1 MRKYRHELKYIIR
14 PSIASVLQKKLS
26 MIMDI
31 DTNSIYEDHTYQIRS
46 LYFDN
51 DTSDAYYEKLNGV
64 LYREKYR
71 IRYYNEDDSFIR
83 LERKLKH
90 NNLTSKD
97 QIEITREICD
107 KIVNGEIEKLEG
119 TGLLEEFLNDMK
131 RKHLKPSVIV
141 DYKRLAYTYPI
152 SDVRITFDSKIK
164 SGRYQYEL
172 FNYELPT
179 YEVLEEKEIV
189 LEVKFNEVLP
199 EAIAIILSSVPM
211 YRQAVSKFALCRSI
225 K

>member
-1 MRKYRHELKYIIR
+1 MRKYRHELKFIIS
-14 PSIASVLQKKLS
+14 PAIARILEMRLKAV
-26 MIMDI
+26 MDL
-31 DTNSIYEDHTYQIRS
+31 DCNSIYEDHTYKIRS

-51 DTSDAYYEKLNGV
+51 DSSDAYYEKLNGV

-71 IRYYNEDDSFIR
+71 IRYYNDDDSFIR

-90 NNLTSKD
+90 NNMTSKD
-97 QIEITREICD
+97 QVTISRELCD
-107 KIVNGEIEKLEG
+107 KIIAGEIEMLEG
-119 TGLLEEFLNDMK
+119 TGLLEEFLNDMR
-131 RKHLKPSVIV
+131 RKHLKPAVIV
-141 DYKRLAYTYPI
+141 DYIRRAYTYPI
-152 SDVRITFDSKIK
+152 SDVRITFDSRIK

-172 FNYELPT
+172 FDYELPT
-179 YEVLEEKEIV
+179 YEILDENELV

-199 EAIAIILSSVPM
+199 ETIAIILSTVPM

>member
-1 MRKYRHELKYIIR
+1 MRKYRHELKYIIN
-14 PSIASVLQKKLS
+14 PNIAKILQMRLRA
-26 MIMDI
+26 IMDI
-31 DTNSIYEDHTYQIRS
+31 DTNSVYQDHTYKIRS

-51 DTSDAYYEKLNGV
+51 DSSDAYYEKLNGV

-71 IRYYNEDDSFIR
+71 IRYYNDDDSFIR

-90 NNLTSKD
+90 NNMTSKD
-97 QIEITREICD
+97 QIAISREMCD
-107 KIVNGEIEKLEG
+107 KIIEGEIEQLEG
-119 TGLLEEFLNDMK
+119 SGLLEEFLNDMR
-131 RKHLKPSVIV
+131 RKHLKPAVIV
-141 DYKRLAYTYPI
+141 DYTRLAYTYPV
-152 SDVRITFDSKIK
+152 SEVRITFDSRIK

-172 FNYELPT
+172 FDYDLPT
-179 YEVLEEKEIV
+179 YEIIDETEVV

-199 EAIAIILSSVPM
+199 EAIALILSTVPM